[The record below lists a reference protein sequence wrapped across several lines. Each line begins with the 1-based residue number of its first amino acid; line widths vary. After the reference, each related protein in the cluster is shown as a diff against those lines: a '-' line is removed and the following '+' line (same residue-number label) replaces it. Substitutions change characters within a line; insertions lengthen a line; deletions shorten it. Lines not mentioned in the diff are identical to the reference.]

1 MDDYYNK
8 IILSG
13 KQNNKN
19 YRNKNDYIQADNI
32 RKNKIEEI
40 RKSLDDDILR
50 KKQSLINDKENNLKY
65 RNEMKRSYK
74 NYLTEKENLKK
85 QKMEEYEQ
93 YKKDLEEQ
101 IRENKNREL
110 DKIRFQY

>member
-1 MDDYYNK
+1 
-8 IILSG
+8 
-13 KQNNKN
+13 
-19 YRNKNDYIQADNI
+19 
-32 RKNKIEEI
+32 
-40 RKSLDDDILR
+40 
-50 KKQSLINDKENNLKY
+50 
-65 RNEMKRSYK
+65 MKRSYK

-110 DKIRFQY
+110 DKIIF